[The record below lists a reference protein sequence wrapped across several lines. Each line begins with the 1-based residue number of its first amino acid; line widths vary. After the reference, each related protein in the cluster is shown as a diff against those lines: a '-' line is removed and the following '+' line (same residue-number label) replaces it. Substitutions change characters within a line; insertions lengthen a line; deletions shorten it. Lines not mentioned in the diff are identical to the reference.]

1 VRRRAV
7 GQQAVAAWQKLSQ
20 GASCDA
26 LSQPFGCLTDR
37 LPSQHDADHG
47 GDCGYATI
55 ISALKKRSRVLV
67 LTAGARDGVLYE
79 RC

>member
-1 VRRRAV
+1 MP
-7 GQQAVAAWQKLSQ
+7 S
-20 GASCDA
+20 
-26 LSQPFGCLTDR
+26 PF
-37 LPSQHDADHG
+37 
-47 GDCGYATI
+47 ATI